1 MGRDSTAKFVILW
14 LCCYVWYRKNT
25 DTYTKGRGIVQRD
38 EATFILGIHIRSI
51 LQEKLHHI
59 KVIIPS

>member
-1 MGRDSTAKFVILW
+1 MYGIGRILI
-14 LCCYVWYRKNT
+14 C
-25 DTYTKGRGIVQRD
+25 TYTKGRGVVQRD
-38 EATFILGIHIRSI
+38 EATFILSIHIRSI